1 MTGEALI
8 AAAGL
13 MGLAGLPHC
22 VAMCAAPCAAVAG
35 RGAAAQPL
43 FQIGR
48 VAGYSA
54 AGAVAAASVGALR
67 EGLAW
72 SPVLRPLWTLLH
84 LAALAVGLWMLWRG
98 AWPPWLQ
105 RRATAPNAPAG
116 AGWQRIAMPVR
127 SVSAGTLWIAWPCAL
142 SQSALLVAGLASTP
156 VQGAAA
162 MAAFAV
168 ASSPALWLGPAVVQ
182 RTRALSA
189 ASSPAAAV
197 RAAWPLRVAGALLA
211 VGSVWALGHGLWRDF
226 AGWCG
231 LG

>member
-22 VAMCAAPCAAVAG
+22 VAMCAAPCAAAAG
-35 RGAAAQPL
+35 RGASAQPL

-48 VAGYSA
+48 VAGYAA
-54 AGAVAAASVGALR
+54 AGAVAAASVGTLR

-98 AWPPWLQ
+98 AWPTWLQ
-105 RRATAPNAPAG
+105 RRAAAPSVPAG

-127 SVSAGTLWIAWPCAL
+127 SAGAGALWIAWPCAL
-142 SQSALLVAGLASTP
+142 SQSALLVAALASTP
-156 VQGAAA
+156 QQGAAA
-162 MAAFAV
+162 MALFAV
-168 ASSPALWLGPAVVQ
+168 ASSPALWMGPAVLRRVGRKASGQ
-182 RTRALSA
+182 ADA
-189 ASSPAAAV
+189 AT
-197 RAAWPLRVAGALLA
+197 WPLRTAGAFIA
-211 VGSVWALGHGLWRDF
+211 AGSVWALGHGLWMRF
-226 AGWCG
+226 AAWCG
-231 LG
+231 LA

>member
-43 FQIGR
+43 FQFGR
-48 VAGYSA
+48 VAGYAA

-72 SPVLRPLWTLLH
+72 SPMLRPLWTLLH

-98 AWPPWLQ
+98 AWPAWLQ
-105 RRATAPNAPAG
+105 RRAAAPSLSSD
-116 AGWQRIAMPVR
+116 AGWQRIAMPLR
-127 SVSAGTLWIAWPCAL
+127 SVGAGAAWIAWPCAL
-142 SQSALLVAGLASTP
+142 SQSALLVAALASTP
-156 VQGAAA
+156 LQGAAA
-162 MAAFAV
+162 MAVFAAV
-168 ASSPALWLGPAVVQ
+168 SSPALWMGPAVLRSLGSGV
-182 RTRALSA
+182 A
-189 ASSPAAAV
+189 ASGSAV
-197 RAAWPLRVAGALLA
+197 GATWPQRAAGALIA
-211 VGSVWALGHGLWRDF
+211 AGSVWALGHGLWSRV
-226 AGWCG
+226 AAWCAQ
-231 LG
+231 LA

>member
-35 RGAAAQPL
+35 RGRAAQPL

-48 VAGYSA
+48 VAGYAA

-98 AWPPWLQ
+98 AWPAWLQ
-105 RRATAPNAPAG
+105 RRAAAPSASAS

-127 SVSAGTLWIAWPCAL
+127 SAGAGALWIAWPCAL
-142 SQSALLVAGLASTP
+142 SQSALLVAALASTP
-156 VQGAAA
+156 QQGAAA
-162 MAAFAV
+162 MAVFAV
-168 ASSPALWLGPAVVQ
+168 ASSPALWMGPAVLRKVGGGVG
-182 RTRALSA
+182 ASGGAIA
-189 ASSPAAAV
+189 AT
-197 RAAWPLRVAGALLA
+197 WPLRAAGALVA
-211 VGSVWALGHGLWRDF
+211 AGSVWALGHGLWARM
-226 AGWCG
+226 AAWCG
-231 LG
+231 LA

>member
-8 AAAGL
+8 IAAGL

-35 RGAAAQPL
+35 RGTASQPL
-43 FQIGR
+43 FQLGR
-48 VAGYSA
+48 VTGYAA

-98 AWPPWLQ
+98 AWPAWLQ
-105 RRATAPNAPAG
+105 RRVAAPSASAV

-127 SVSAGTLWIAWPCAL
+127 SVGMGAAWIAWPCAL
-142 SQSALLVAGLASTP
+142 SQSALLVAALASTP
-156 VQGAAA
+156 PQGAAA
-162 MAAFAV
+162 MAVFAV
-168 ASSPALWLGPAVVQ
+168 ASSPALWLGPAVLRRVGGGVG
-182 RTRALSA
+182 ASGSA
-189 ASSPAAAV
+189 IAAT
-197 RAAWPLRVAGALLA
+197 WPLRAAGAFIA
-211 VGSVWALGHGLWRDF
+211 GGSVWALGHGLWTRV
-226 AGWCG
+226 AAWCG
-231 LG
+231 LS